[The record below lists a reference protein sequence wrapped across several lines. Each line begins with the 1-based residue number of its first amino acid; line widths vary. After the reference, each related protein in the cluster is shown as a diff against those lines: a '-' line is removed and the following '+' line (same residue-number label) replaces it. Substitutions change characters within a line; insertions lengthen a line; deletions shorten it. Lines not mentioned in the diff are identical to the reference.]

1 MMVWPRVVWLVLA
14 GATAVWGG
22 AFVAAEPLYQISS
35 CEVVNMDAACG
46 ESVLTHYGI
55 ELVVL
60 LAVPV
65 LLCVVPA
72 IPAFRRCSWL
82 VALVVLLVSFLA
94 LPATDSVFGV
104 LIYFLPVGVVALVV
118 AGFQR
123 WYERRQGAAR
133 V

>member
-1 MMVWPRVVWLVLA
+1 MVWLILA

-22 AFVAAEPLYQISS
+22 VFVAAEPLYQISS

-46 ESVLTHYGI
+46 ESVLTHYGA

-72 IPAFRRCSWL
+72 IPGFRRCSWMA
-82 VALVVLLVSFLA
+82 ALVVLLISLLA
-94 LPATDSVFGV
+94 SPATDSVFAV
-104 LIYFLPVGVVALVV
+104 LIYYLPVGAL
-118 AGFQR
+118 ALTAAAFQR
-123 WYERRQGAAR
+123 WYERRQF
-133 V
+133 